1 MDCYRETGV
10 KIIVNKEVQWN
21 AVNKVFEWYLGPYVF
36 TVKEQNIR
44 KVRVNMVYYNN
55 PNPLYSGNDTLANG
69 KPCIARITN
78 NITEFSRRNQILLEI
93 LRRIADNPLSH
104 TLTLSDRREH
114 LRYLYEQIV
123 ERDMSTVGYYVG
135 GMKERDLKES
145 ESKKIMLSTFT
156 MASEALD
163 VSSLNTL
170 VLMTSHSGGSVHTQS
185 CGRILRKSHDEII
198 PTIWDF
204 VDDFSVFKNQAVK
217 RMDYYKKQN
226 FEIYKVIIHDDD
238 VVPLEQLFDML
249 NKLEIITY
257 KNKKKTDDC
266 VHVDKPKASICLLD
280 EEDEY

>member
-1 MDCYRETGV
+1 
-10 KIIVNKEVQWN
+10 
-21 AVNKVFEWYLGPYVF
+21 
-36 TVKEQNIR
+36 
-44 KVRVNMVYYNN
+44 
-55 PNPLYSGNDTLANG
+55 
-69 KPCIARITN
+69 
-78 NITEFSRRNQILLEI
+78 
-93 LRRIADNPLSH
+93 
-104 TLTLSDRREH
+104 
-114 LRYLYEQIV
+114 
-123 ERDMSTVGYYVG
+123 
-135 GMKERDLKES
+135 MKERDLKES

-226 FEIYKVIIHDDD
+226 FEIHKVIIHDNDI
-238 VVPLEQLFDML
+238 VSIEQLYDML
-249 NKLEIITY
+249 NKFELVIY
-257 KNKKKTDDC
+257 KNKKKTDEC
-266 VHVDKPKASICLLD
+266 AHVDKPKASLCLLD